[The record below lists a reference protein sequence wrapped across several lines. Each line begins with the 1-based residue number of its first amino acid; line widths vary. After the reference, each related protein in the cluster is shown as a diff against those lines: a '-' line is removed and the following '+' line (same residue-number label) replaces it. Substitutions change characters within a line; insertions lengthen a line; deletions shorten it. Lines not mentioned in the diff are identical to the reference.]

1 MQEKYDKSIF
11 TDCLDL
17 SDKNTYLILKPNVYI
32 YIYSS
37 DLELFDKILNFK
49 LTVQ

>member
-17 SDKNTYLILKPNVYI
+17 SDKHTYLILKPNV
-32 YIYSS
+32 YSS

>member
-17 SDKNTYLILKPNVYI
+17 SDKNTYLILKLNV
-32 YIYSS
+32 YSS